1 MDPVETVDNRR
12 RSIGGGRFKL
22 ILHMTVAFACD
33 EPATDKNRND
43 VQMSCG
49 GLRVAALPP
58 KQVDVWAPA
67 KAGCRGFGLRDH
79 MVERTA
85 DIGDVARR
93 VFLSGI
99 GLGALACALLAD
111 TAARAESLPEALVK
125 AYQTN
130 PQLNAERARQR
141 ATDENVPQALAGY
154 RPQVAASLSAGLQAV
169 RDQLPGNVLQ
179 TATLKPWQIGLT
191 VTQTLFNGFKTANS
205 VRVAEL
211 QVQSGREAL
220 RNVGQGVLLDAV
232 TAYTNVLANQTLV
245 EAQRANV
252 AFLKETH
259 AITLRRLNAG
269 DVTPTDTAQAEA
281 RLNRGLAD
289 LNAAEVNFAVSQA
302 TYAQVVGNPPS
313 QLRPAD
319 TTDRLLP
326 RSRED
331 AIGLALREHPAVTA
345 AGFDVDVAST
355 SIRVAESSLMPNVTV
370 QGSVSK
376 NRDSDTS
383 LSTFGTDQASVIG
396 QITQPIYDGG
406 TAASQT
412 RQAKEVATQSRLVLD
427 QVRNQAKTAVVSAWV
442 ANEGAKVAVS
452 ASESEVKAAEVAL
465 AGVQKE
471 AAGGQR
477 TTVDVLNAQQDLI
490 TARARLIGA
499 QRDRVIASYTLL
511 SAIGRLDVKTLNLKT
526 PDYLPEVH
534 YHQVRDAWHGLRTPS
549 GQ

>member
-1 MDPVETVDNRR
+1 MV
-12 RSIGGGRFKL
+12 GR
-22 ILHMTVAFACD
+22 A
-33 EPATDKNRND
+33 
-43 VQMSCG
+43 
-49 GLRVAALPP
+49 
-58 KQVDVWAPA
+58 
-67 KAGCRGFGLRDH
+67 
-79 MVERTA
+79 A

-93 VFLSGI
+93 VLLSGI
-99 GLGALACALLAD
+99 GLGALACALLTD

-154 RPQVAASLSAGLQAV
+154 RPQIVAGLSLGLQAV
-169 RDQLPGNVLQ
+169 RDQLPGNVIQ
-179 TATLKPWQIGLT
+179 TATLKPWQIGVT

-245 EAQRANV
+245 EAQRSNV
-252 AFLKETH
+252 AFLKETQ
-259 AITLRRLNAG
+259 AITQRRLNAG

-289 LNAAEVNFAVSQA
+289 LNAAEVNYAVSQA

-313 QLRPAD
+313 QLRPAE

-331 AIGLALREHPAVTA
+331 AIALALREHPAVTA

-355 SIRVAESSLMPNVTV
+355 SIRVAESSLMPNVTL
-370 QGSVSK
+370 QGSVSRS
-376 NRDSDTS
+376 RDNDQT
-383 LSTFGTDQASVIG
+383 LGTFGTDQASVIG
-396 QITQPIYDGG
+396 QVTQPIYDGG

-412 RQAKEVATQSRLVLD
+412 RQAKEVAAQSRLVLD
-427 QVRNQAKTAVVSAWV
+427 QVRNQAKTAAVSAWV
-442 ANEGAKVAVS
+442 ANEGAKIAVS

-511 SAIGRLDVKTLNLKT
+511 SAVGRLDVKTLNLKT